1 MLNIQWSPPYTIKE
15 GYATK
20 WRREWAIP
28 SDMVNGFFAFWK
40 NNRFKMLADGF
51 TVTKSNHSGKW
62 FLYETKDDVAL
73 FKSFEEKPLKP
84 EEKVVLAPY
93 KLKNKS
99 GLRSWQVDAA
109 EKLMAA
115 INHWGAA
122 IDGSDTGTGKCLIK
136 GTPVKLYDGST
147 KKVEDIL
154 VGDCLM
160 GDDST
165 HREVLSLARGQDI
178 LYKIKPLQYGE
189 EWGCNSEHILVLY
202 NTRTKELGEFSVK
215 EYLKKSEKSSRF
227 KHEWK
232 LIRTSVEYP
241 SYHVDISPY
250 LMGLWIGDGTWN
262 SLSIT
267 ASRYESE
274 IIKYLYSYS
283 EKNNLRISESKP
295 RSESDAITFYI
306 RGLQHGKNEQWDLFK
321 KYGFSKSREKFIPKS
336 YLLNDRLTRLSLLA
350 GIIDSDGSKC
360 NNGCYEITTKWNKLK
375 ENIVELCRSL
385 GYGVSYVQ
393 REILE
398 EDNNFKFGGKYWRI
412 HISGAHDIPCKIERK
427 KSTPRKQ
434 IKSVLISGFTVEKI
448 GYGDYYGFEISG
460 NRRFLLG
467 DFTITHNTYTA
478 CAVARE
484 LGYKIVVVCP
494 KAVIKSWHKVLYKHF
509 KMGDQVID
517 IVNYEKLRNGRKDSK
532 VASYVL
538 SRKTKREVFTW
549 KIPKKSII
557 IFDESQKLK
566 NWKTQNAKT
575 CVSALKEGFT
585 ILFCSATN
593 ATNPLEMRAVGLAL
607 QLFKPSAAHY
617 YEWAKAHGVYQGN
630 WGLEFNNDPEVL
642 KRLHKLIFEYRGVR
656 LRRDSIPNFPD
667 CEIIPEV
674 YNMDEEDT
682 KRINQIYDDMEKE
695 LKRLEKIKKG
705 DGESELVIRLRARQ
719 EIELIKVPLFVDMI
733 EEAKEQGFSVVVFVN
748 FTDTLIALSQRLG
761 TTCVFDGK
769 TPDKV
774 RDKNVE
780 LFQNDTE
787 RVILVNVQSGG
798 AGLSLHDLN
807 GKFPRMS
814 IISPTYSP
822 VYMRQALGRVW
833 RDDAKTKCIQRIVC
847 VANTVE
853 EDVCR
858 NVQQKLDNLDMLN
871 DGDLQYGKNYEI
883 ISD

>member
-1 MLNIQWSPPYTIKE
+1 MLNIQWSLPYTIKE

-20 WRREWAIP
+20 WRREWAVP

-40 NNRFKMLADGF
+40 TNRFKMLADGF

-62 FLYETKDDVAL
+62 YLYETKDDIAL
-73 FKSFEEKPLKP
+73 FKSFEEKQLKP

-99 GLRSWQVDAA
+99 GLRSWQVGAA
-109 EKLMAA
+109 EKLMSA
-115 INHWGAA
+115 ITHWGAA
-122 IDGSDTGTGKCLIK
+122 IDGSDCGVGK
-136 GTPVKLYDGST
+136 T
-147 KKVEDIL
+147 
-154 VGDCLM
+154 
-160 GDDST
+160 
-165 HREVLSLARGQDI
+165 
-178 LYKIKPLQYGE
+178 
-189 EWGCNSEHILVLY
+189 
-202 NTRTKELGEFSVK
+202 
-215 EYLKKSEKSSRF
+215 
-227 KHEWK
+227 
-232 LIRTSVEYP
+232 
-241 SYHVDISPY
+241 
-250 LMGLWIGDGTWN
+250 
-262 SLSIT
+262 
-267 ASRYESE
+267 
-274 IIKYLYSYS
+274 
-283 EKNNLRISESKP
+283 
-295 RSESDAITFYI
+295 YI
-306 RGLQHGKNEQWDLFK
+306 
-321 KYGFSKSREKFIPKS
+321 
-336 YLLNDRLTRLSLLA
+336 
-350 GIIDSDGSKC
+350 
-360 NNGCYEITTKWNKLK
+360 
-375 ENIVELCRSL
+375 
-385 GYGVSYVQ
+385 
-393 REILE
+393 
-398 EDNNFKFGGKYWRI
+398 
-412 HISGAHDIPCKIERK
+412 
-427 KSTPRKQ
+427 
-434 IKSVLISGFTVEKI
+434 
-448 GYGDYYGFEISG
+448 
-460 NRRFLLG
+460 
-467 DFTITHNTYTA
+467 A

-538 SRKTKREVFTW
+538 NRKTKRKLFTW
-549 KIPKKSII
+549 KIPKKTIV

-575 CVSALKEGFT
+575 CVSALKEGFI

-607 QLFKPSAAHY
+607 QLFKSSAAHY
-617 YEWAKAHGVYQGN
+617 YEWAKEHGVYQGN
-630 WGLEFNNDPEVL
+630 WGLEFNNDPQVL
-642 KRLHKLIFEYRGVR
+642 KKLNKLIFEYRGIR
-656 LRRDSIPNFPD
+656 LRRDTIPNFPN

-674 YNMDEEDT
+674 YNMDSEDT
-682 KRINQIYDDMEKE
+682 KHINQIYDDMEKE

-705 DGESELVIRLRARQ
+705 DGDSELVIRLRARQ
-719 EIELIKVPLFVDMI
+719 EIELIKVPLFVDMV
-733 EEAKEQGFSVVVFVN
+733 EEAKEQGFSVVIFVN

-780 LFQNDTE
+780 LFQDDNE
-787 RVILVNVQSGG
+787 RIIIVNVQSGG
-798 AGLSLHDLN
+798 AGLNLHDLN

-858 NVQQKLDNLDMLN
+858 NVQQKLDNLDLLN